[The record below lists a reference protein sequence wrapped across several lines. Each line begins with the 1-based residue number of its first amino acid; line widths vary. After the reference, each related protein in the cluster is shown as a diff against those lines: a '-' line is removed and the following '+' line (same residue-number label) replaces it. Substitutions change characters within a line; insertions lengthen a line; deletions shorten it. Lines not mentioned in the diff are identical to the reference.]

1 MAVLI
6 TTRGPTRG
14 KPYPITGDQCL
25 LGRLP
30 SCDVYDLFLDSPR
43 VSRQHSRITAENG
56 QFYIDDLGSRN
67 GTRLNGALIEA
78 RTPVHDG
85 DRIQIGEFEFG
96 FYTSNLTATNVT
108 LEDIHTPAGPAAT
121 LVEDGQPSTI
131 LSRKPVN
138 PSFKPASL
146 AGVKVSA
153 DTKLQALV
161 ELMNN
166 LSASLDTE
174 PMLNGVLDGL
184 FTIFARAERG
194 FIGLVGKTGDIEP
207 LVVKLRGE
215 KVLEETQVSIA
226 FSRTITDM
234 VVQSKEALLSA
245 DAAADERFDA
255 SKSVR
260 QIDIHSIMCAPLLDA
275 DENVVGVIQL
285 DATGRSHSFSPADLE
300 LLASVASPV
309 AVAIGYGQL
318 HEASVKHRLLDY
330 DLELA
335 RRIQY
340 ALLPEDAPELK
351 GYRLFAHYDAAWQV
365 GGDYYDYMPLPGG
378 RVAIMLADAAG
389 KGVSASL
396 LAARMSGELR
406 TCLSIES
413 SPSVAVERINESLA
427 RSGLAGRFITLVLAV
442 VHPASHTIE
451 LVNAGHPPPLIRRR
465 NGTVEEVGDEVCG
478 IALGIVANAKYES
491 ATIELA
497 VGEHLVIYTD
507 GFTEAENAT
516 SELYGNQRLKAIMSA
531 VSSDATT
538 AGQRIIEDVR
548 AFVGKHDQSDDMCL
562 VVLSRES

>member
-14 KPYPITGDQCL
+14 KPYPISGGQCL

-30 SCDVYDLFLDSPR
+30 SCDIYDLFLESPR
-43 VSRQHSRITAENG
+43 VSRQHSRITTENG
-56 QFYIDDLGSRN
+56 QFYLDDLGSRN
-67 GTRLNGALIEA
+67 GTRLNGALIDA
-78 RTPVHDG
+78 RTPIHDG

-108 LEDIHTPAGPAAT
+108 LEDIRGPTMPPAS
-121 LVEDGQPSTI
+121 LVEDRQPSTI

-161 ELMNN
+161 ELLTN
-166 LSASLDTE
+166 LSGSLETE
-174 PMLNGVLDGL
+174 PMLTGVLDGL

-194 FIGLVGKTGDIEP
+194 FIGLIDKTGKIEP
-207 LVVKLRGE
+207 VAVKIRGE
-215 KVLEETQVSIA
+215 QALEQTLVNIA

-245 DAAADERFDA
+245 DAVQDERFDA

-275 DENVVGVIQL
+275 EEHVVGVIQL
-285 DATGRSHSFSPADLE
+285 DATGRTHSFSPVDLE
-300 LLASVASPV
+300 LLASVAGPV
-309 AVAIGYGQL
+309 AVAIRYGQL
-318 HEASVKHRLLDY
+318 HEQSVKHRLLDY

-365 GGDYYDYMPLPGG
+365 GGDFYDYMPLPGG

-406 TCLSIES
+406 TCLSIEP
-413 SPSVAVERINESLA
+413 SPSTAVERINESLA
-427 RSGLAGRFITLVLAV
+427 TSGLAGRFITLVLAV

-465 NGTVEEVGDEVCG
+465 TGTVEEVGDEVCG
-478 IALGIVANAKYES
+478 IALGIVSNATYES
-491 ATIELA
+491 TTVELA

-507 GFTEAENAT
+507 GFTEAENPT
-516 SELYGNQRLKAIMSA
+516 SELYGNQRLIAIVA
-531 VSSDATT
+531 AASSDAAT
-538 AGQRIIEDVR
+538 AGQRIIDDVR
-548 AFVGKHDQSDDMCL
+548 ESDDMCL